1 MTITGGPHINSL
13 AFGVNYSD
21 KSLLQM
27 TNSNKPS
34 RELWEKPVL
43 SSAQVESCSFNIVS
57 CLTVFK
63 FYQMLLE
70 GKKDA

>member
-13 AFGVNYSD
+13 AFGVNYFD

-27 TNSNKPS
+27 TS